1 MDLSQEIRPV
11 NTELRD
17 TLVEAS
23 KMDWM
28 QYVEGED
35 RAFVKILYTG
45 SESGSW
51 AVLFLGG

>member
-1 MDLSQEIRPV
+1 MGLSQEIRPV
-11 NTELRD
+11 NTELMD

-35 RAFVKILYTG
+35 RAFVKNFTPAQKVEAGQYCSDG
-45 SESGSW
+45 
-51 AVLFLGG
+51 